1 MEFIFSILSDFWSCD
16 VPFIF
21 NFIHMGKTEL
31 LITIILFNTFFL
43 MFVIAVGI
51 YIRNYRQRKKEH
63 QKEIELKNEMHQKE
77 LLATQLEI
85 QQATMQ
91 QIGRELHDNI
101 GQKLTLVSLYTQQL
115 LYENKVPE
123 VSETIDQVS
132 QIVNQSLQDL
142 RSLSKTLTDDNI
154 NQKDIITLIQ
164 EEVDNTNDFKSCK
177 VHFES
182 SIKNLDLEFVQ
193 KNVLLRI
200 AQEFIQNS
208 IKHSQCKNIYISLT
222 TSETEEWKLH
232 LQDDGKGF
240 DRSKIT
246 SNGIG
251 LTNMKNR
258 ASVIGADYIL
268 ESNEAAGTSLS
279 IILKRNS

>member
-1 MEFIFSILSDFWSCD
+1 
-16 VPFIF
+16 
-21 NFIHMGKTEL
+21 MGKEEL
-31 LITIILFNTFFL
+31 IIVMVLFNLFFV
-43 MFVIAVGI
+43 MFVVAVVI
-51 YIRNYRQRKKEH
+51 YIWKYKQRKREHTIEIKKKNEEH
-63 QKEIELKNEMHQKE
+63 QRE

-208 IKHSQCKNIYISLT
+208 IKHSQCKNIYISLI

>member
-1 MEFIFSILSDFWSCD
+1 M
-16 VPFIF
+16 
-21 NFIHMGKTEL
+21 
-31 LITIILFNTFFL
+31 LFVT
-43 MFVIAVGI
+43 AVMV
-51 YIRNYRQRKKEH
+51 YIRKYKQRKKEYLN
-63 QKEIELKNEMHQKE
+63 EIEVKNEIHKRE

-123 VSETIDQVS
+123 VNERIDQVS
-132 QIVNQSLQDL
+132 QIINQSLQDL

-154 NQKDIITLIQ
+154 NKKEIVTLIQ
-164 EEVDNTNDFKSCK
+164 EEVDNTNAFKKCK
-177 VHFES
+177 VNFEHNF
-182 SIKNLDLEFVQ
+182 KQLDLGFAH

-200 AQEFIQNS
+200 TQEFIQNS
-208 IKHSQCKNIYISLT
+208 IKHANCKNIFIKLN
-222 TSETEEWKLH
+222 TSDEYLWELNIK
-232 LQDDGKGF
+232 DDGIGF
-240 DRSKIT
+240 DKSTIK

-258 ASVIGADYIL
+258 AEIIGANFSL
-268 ESNEAAGTSLS
+268 ESQENLGTTLN
-279 IILKRNS
+279 IILKR

>member
-1 MEFIFSILSDFWSCD
+1 
-16 VPFIF
+16 
-21 NFIHMGKTEL
+21 MGKTEL
-31 LITIILFNTFFL
+31 IITIILFNIFFVL
-43 MFVIAVGI
+43 FVVAVII
-51 YIRNYRQRKKEH
+51 YIRKYKQRKREYIN
-63 QKEIELKNEMHQKE
+63 EIEIKNEIHKRE

-123 VSETIDQVS
+123 VSERIDQVS
-132 QIVNQSLQDL
+132 QIINQSLQDL

-154 NQKDIITLIQ
+154 NQKEIVTLIQ
-164 EEVDNTNDFKSCK
+164 EEVDNTNAFQRC
-177 VHFES
+177 HITFEH
-182 SIKNLDLEFVQ
+182 NFEQLDLEFVH

-200 AQEFIQNS
+200 TQEFIQNS
-208 IKHSQCKNIYISLT
+208 IKHARCKNIFINLN
-222 TSETEEWKLH
+222 TSENILWELN
-232 LQDDGKGF
+232 LRDDGIGF
-240 DRSKIT
+240 DSSQTT

-258 ASVIGADYIL
+258 AAIIGADFNF
-268 ESNEAAGTSLS
+268 ESKENIGTSLN
-279 IILKRNS
+279 IILKKQS

>member
-1 MEFIFSILSDFWSCD
+1 
-16 VPFIF
+16 
-21 NFIHMGKTEL
+21 MGKTEL
-31 LITIILFNTFFL
+31 LITLILFNIFFVL
-43 MFVIAVGI
+43 FVVAVFV
-51 YIRNYRQRKKEH
+51 YIKKYKQRKKEYLN
-63 QKEIELKNEMHQKE
+63 EIQLKNEAHQRE

-115 LYENKVPE
+115 LHENKVPQ
-123 VSETIDQVS
+123 VSETIEQVS
-132 QIVNQSLQDL
+132 QIINQSLQDL

-154 NQKDIITLIQ
+154 NQKEIVTLIQ
-164 EEVDNTNDFKSCK
+164 EEVDKTNAFKRCK
-177 VHFES
+177 VSFEH
-182 SIKNLDLEFVQ
+182 NFQQLDLGFVH

-200 AQEFIQNS
+200 TQEFIQNS
-208 IKHSQCKNIYISLT
+208 MKHARCKNIFINLN
-222 TSETEEWKLH
+222 TSEESLWELKIH
-232 LQDDGKGF
+232 DDGIGF

-258 ASVIGADYIL
+258 AEIIGADFSL
-268 ESNEAAGTSLS
+268 DSQKNMGTTLN
-279 IILKRNS
+279 IILKRQP

>member
-1 MEFIFSILSDFWSCD
+1 M
-16 VPFIF
+16 V
-21 NFIHMGKTEL
+21 
-31 LITIILFNTFFL
+31 
-43 MFVIAVGI
+43 
-51 YIRNYRQRKKEH
+51 YIRKYKQRKKEYIN
-63 QKEIELKNEMHQKE
+63 EIEVKNEIHKRE

-123 VSETIDQVS
+123 VSERIDQVS
-132 QIVNQSLQDL
+132 QIINQSLQDL

-154 NQKDIITLIQ
+154 NQKEIVTLIQ
-164 EEVDNTNDFKSCK
+164 EEVDNTNSFKKCK
-177 VHFES
+177 VSFEHNF
-182 SIKNLDLEFVQ
+182 KQLDLGFAH

-200 AQEFIQNS
+200 TQEFIQNS
-208 IKHSQCKNIYISLT
+208 IKHAKCKNIFINLN
-222 TSETEEWKLH
+222 TSEESLWELNIK
-232 LQDDGKGF
+232 DDGVGF
-240 DRSKIT
+240 DKSNIK

-258 ASVIGADYIL
+258 AEIIGANFSLDS
-268 ESNEAAGTSLS
+268 EKNRGTSLT
-279 IILKRNS
+279 IILKKQP

>member
-1 MEFIFSILSDFWSCD
+1 
-16 VPFIF
+16 
-21 NFIHMGKTEL
+21 MGKTEL
-31 LITIILFNTFFL
+31 LITIILFNIFFVL
-43 MFVIAVGI
+43 FVAAVMV
-51 YIRNYRQRKKEH
+51 YIRKYKQRKKEYLI
-63 QKEIELKNEMHQKE
+63 EIEMKNEIHQKE

-123 VSETIDQVS
+123 VSERIEQVS
-132 QIVNQSLQDL
+132 QIINQSLQDL

-154 NQKDIITLIQ
+154 NQKEIVTLIQ
-164 EEVDNTNDFKSCK
+164 EEVDNTN
-177 VHFES
+177 
-182 SIKNLDLEFVQ
+182 SIKRCNVIFEHNFNQLDLGFVH

-200 AQEFIQNS
+200 TQEFIQNS
-208 IKHSQCKNIYISLT
+208 IKHAKCKNIFINLNS
-222 TSETEEWKLH
+222 SEEALWELNIK
-232 LQDDGKGF
+232 DDGLGF
-240 DRSKIT
+240 DKSKIT

-258 ASVIGADYIL
+258 AQIIGADFSL
-268 ESNEAAGTSLS
+268 ESQKNKGTTIN
-279 IILKRNS
+279 IILKR

>member
-1 MEFIFSILSDFWSCD
+1 M
-16 VPFIF
+16 
-21 NFIHMGKTEL
+21 
-31 LITIILFNTFFL
+31 LFVAAI
-43 MFVIAVGI
+43 MV
-51 YIRNYRQRKKEH
+51 YIRKYKQRKKEYLT
-63 QKEIELKNEMHQKE
+63 EIEIKNEIHQKE

-123 VSETIDQVS
+123 VSERIEQVS
-132 QIVNQSLQDL
+132 QIINQSLQDL

-154 NQKDIITLIQ
+154 SQKEIVTLIQ
-164 EEVDNTNDFKSCK
+164 EEVDNTNSFKKCK
-177 VHFES
+177 VNFQHNFE
-182 SIKNLDLEFVQ
+182 NLDLDFVQ
-193 KNVLLRI
+193 KNMLLRI
-200 AQEFIQNS
+200 TQEFIQNS
-208 IKHSQCKNIYISLT
+208 IKHAKCKNIFINLN
-222 TSETEEWKLH
+222 TSDESFWELNIK
-232 LQDDGKGF
+232 DDGLGF

-258 ASVIGADYIL
+258 AEIIGADFSL
-268 ESNEAAGTSLS
+268 ESQKNLGTTLN
-279 IILKRNS
+279 IILKKQP

>member
-1 MEFIFSILSDFWSCD
+1 
-16 VPFIF
+16 
-21 NFIHMGKTEL
+21 MGKTEL
-31 LITIILFNTFFL
+31 LITLILFNIFFVL
-43 MFVIAVGI
+43 FVAAIMV
-51 YIRNYRQRKKEH
+51 YIRKYKQRKKEYLT
-63 QKEIELKNEMHQKE
+63 EIEIKNEIHQKE

-123 VSETIDQVS
+123 VSERIEQVS
-132 QIVNQSLQDL
+132 QIINQSLQDL

-154 NQKDIITLIQ
+154 SQKEIVTLIQ
-164 EEVDNTNDFKSCK
+164 EEVDNTNSFKKCK
-177 VHFES
+177 VNFQHNFE
-182 SIKNLDLEFVQ
+182 NLDLDFVQ
-193 KNVLLRI
+193 KNMLLRI
-200 AQEFIQNS
+200 TQEFIQNS
-208 IKHSQCKNIYISLT
+208 IKHAKCKNIFINLN
-222 TSETEEWKLH
+222 TSDESFWELNIK
-232 LQDDGKGF
+232 DDGLGF

-258 ASVIGADYIL
+258 AEIIGADFSL
-268 ESNEAAGTSLS
+268 ESQKNLGTTLN
-279 IILKRNS
+279 IILKKQP

>member
-1 MEFIFSILSDFWSCD
+1 
-16 VPFIF
+16 
-21 NFIHMGKTEL
+21 MGKTEL
-31 LITIILFNTFFL
+31 LMIMVLFNLFFV
-43 MFVIAVGI
+43 MFVVAVVI
-51 YIRNYRQRKKEH
+51 YIWKYKQRKREH
-63 QKEIELKNEMHQKE
+63 DTEIKKKNETHQRE

-115 LYENKVPE
+115 LYENKVTE
-123 VSETIDQVS
+123 VSERIDQVS
-132 QIVNQSLQDL
+132 QIINQSLQDL

-164 EEVDNTNDFKSCK
+164 EEVDNTNDFKNCK
-177 VHFES
+177 VSFEHNF
-182 SIKNLDLEFVQ
+182 KQLDLEFVQ

-200 AQEFIQNS
+200 TQEFIQNS
-208 IKHSQCKNIYISLT
+208 IKHSKCENIFITLT
-222 TSETEEWKLH
+222 TSDEALWELNIR
-232 LQDDGKGF
+232 DDGKGF

-258 ASVIGADYIL
+258 AVIIGAEFNL
-268 ESNEAAGTSLS
+268 ESQENQGTTLS
-279 IILKRNS
+279 IILKKST